1 MIDQIQDLEL
11 LRKAAAKAASELGLY
26 EWFSDIKLVEIYKFL
41 HFLNGGDSN
50 SMRHW
55 MQTANRHL
63 DGKVPANLVVT
74 EKGINKVCDT
84 LEIYYNY

>member
-1 MIDQIQDLEL
+1 MIDQTQDLEL

-26 EWFSDIKLVEIYKFL
+26 EWFSDSKLVEIYKYL
-41 HFLNGGDSN
+41 HYLNGGDSLL
-50 SMRHW
+50 MRHW

-63 DGKVPANLVVT
+63 NDKIAANLVVT